1 MYKFLNKGVKIPYS
15 FIGLFIKAFLL
26 LIVAQN
32 KRQFTA
38 GKWKKSMVADAQ
50 ENDEAF
56 DDEGAVEGEEA
67 LGEEESGGFGPKQI
81 VLFIVLPLLILVGV
95 GAGLYFGGFIG
106 GGDEAP
112 VAAEEIMVD
121 DKSTGIF
128 YDLPDVIVN
137 LSNTGRK
144 PRFLKISISLE
155 LAKTEDTALIET
167 VLPRVMDH
175 FQTYL
180 RELREPDLRGS
191 AGIYRLRL
199 ELLARVNAAIY
210 PEQVRDILFREI
222 LVQ

>member
-1 MYKFLNKGVKIPYS
+1 
-15 FIGLFIKAFLL
+15 
-26 LIVAQN
+26 
-32 KRQFTA
+32 
-38 GKWKKSMVADAQ
+38 MVADAQ
-50 ENDEAF
+50 ENDEALDDADGV
-56 DDEGAVEGEEA
+56 DDEGGLGDDEA
-67 LGEEESGGFGPKQI
+67 GGFGPKQI
-81 VLFIVLPLLILVGV
+81 VLFIVLPLLILIGV
-95 GAGLYFGGFIG
+95 GAGLYFSGVLG
-106 GGDEAP
+106 GGGEADP

-155 LAKTEDTALIET
+155 LAKAEDTALIET

>member
-1 MYKFLNKGVKIPYS
+1 
-15 FIGLFIKAFLL
+15 
-26 LIVAQN
+26 
-32 KRQFTA
+32 
-38 GKWKKSMVADAQ
+38 MVADTE
-50 ENDEAF
+50 ENDIPNE
-56 DDEGAVEGEEA
+56 DGEEVEGEEG
-67 LGEEESGGFGPKQI
+67 LEEDESGGFGPKQI
-81 VLFIVLPLLILVGV
+81 VLFIVLPLLILAGV
-95 GAGLYFGGFIG
+95 GAGLYFSGILG
-106 GGDEAP
+106 GGDPAADVP
-112 VAAEEIMVD
+112 AEEIMVD

-155 LAKTEDTALIET
+155 LAKAEDTALIEK